1 MDIIVIYRSQQGNYD
16 DLNQIIKEMKTD
28 EKPHLVLGDLNFCY
42 MDNPKNPTRKYL
54 ENRRFTQII
63 TSPTHIEGNLLDQA
77 YLRDVNGELECTTQ
91 LHSKYYT
98 DHKGLAIRI
107 RYLGNTLV

>member
-1 MDIIVIYRSQQGNYD
+1 ME
-16 DLNQIIKEMKTD
+16 EMITD

-42 MDNPKNPTRKYL
+42 MDNPNNPTRKYL
-54 ENRRFTQII
+54 ENRRFSQII

-77 YLRDVNGELECTTQ
+77 YLRDDNGELECATQ

-98 DHKGLAIRI
+98 DHKGLAIII